1 MKISNLFKTLLLTVL
16 FYTLFLGCS
25 KPEEKV
31 DNSDKIAPVL
41 VSSTP
46 SNNETDVNVA
56 SSIIIVFSENIVL
69 KSNAVITLNNL
80 PVTAS
85 VSQKNLQI
93 AATLSNATDY
103 TLQIPAN
110 AISDEAGNFSKS
122 ITLAFKTAIA
132 AVPAGKIFEAENA
145 QLTNG
150 AAIETSIANF
160 SGSGYVNTNAG
171 DISFSIP
178 IDEDGY
184 YDVDLRFAAIY
195 SEKTNSI
202 FVDNQKFASLLFP
215 FQSNWGTIKAGKFYF
230 KKGLHIISIIKDWG
244 YVQIDYLKINR
255 DLVGPTPFNF
265 APALVTPS
273 PSPQAMK
280 LYNFLKDNF
289 GTKTISATMANYS
302 TNIDE
307 AVWVNSQTGKWP
319 AMVGFD
325 FIDHTAPAQSWVKYS
340 APLTL
345 GQDWWNNNGLVT
357 LMWHWRDPLNKSGAF
372 YTKDTNFD
380 VSKISDKS
388 SNEYKAMIA
397 DIDVIAVYLKQFQ
410 AANIPVIWRPLHEAS
425 GKWFW
430 WGAKGATPCKEL
442 WITMFDRLVNYHKI
456 NNLIWVWT
464 SDADDSASSWYPG
477 DNYVDIIG
485 MDIYAGENQHASQYI
500 AFNKVREFSNGKKI
514 ITLSECGSV
523 PDPALMKEYGDT
535 WSWFMPWN
543 ADFTRA
549 DKYNGATWWNKYF
562 GYDYVI
568 TRDKMPSLK

>member
-1 MKISNLFKTLLLTVL
+1 MKTPKFFKIVLQILLYMTVS
-16 FYTLFLGCS
+16 LGCS
-25 KPEEKV
+25 KPDDAV
-31 DNSDKIAPVL
+31 DSSDKTAPVL

-46 SNNETDVNVA
+46 SNNEINVNVA
-56 SSIIIVFSENIVL
+56 SGIVIFFSENIVL
-69 KSNAVITLNNL
+69 KSNAVITLNNV
-80 PVTAS
+80 PVTAT
-85 VSQKNLQI
+85 VNERNLQI
-93 AATLSNATDY
+93 AASLANATDY

-110 AISDEAGNFSKS
+110 AVSDEAGNFSKS
-122 ITLAFKTAIA
+122 ITLTFKTAT
-132 AVPAGKIFEAENA
+132 AVVPEGKIWEAENA
-145 QLTNG
+145 LLTNG
-150 AAIETSIANF
+150 AVVETSMANF

-171 DISFSIP
+171 DVTFSIP
-178 IDEDGY
+178 IEEEGY
-184 YDVDLRFAAIY
+184 YDVDIRFAATY

-202 FVDNQKFASLLFP
+202 FVDNQKLASILFP
-215 FQSNWGTIKAGKFYF
+215 FQSNWGTISAGKFYF
-230 KKGLHIISIIKDWG
+230 KKGLHTIAIIKDWG
-244 YVQIDYLKINR
+244 YVQIDYLKMNR
-255 DLVGPTPFNF
+255 DAVGPTPFTI

-273 PSPQAMK
+273 PSAQAVK
-280 LYNFLKDNF
+280 LYNFLKENF

-325 FIDHTAPAQSWVKYS
+325 FIDHTNANQSYIKYS
-340 APLTL
+340 APITL

-397 DIDVIAVYLKQFQ
+397 DIDAIAVYLKQFQ

-456 NNLIWVWT
+456 DNLIWVWT

-485 MDIYAGENQHASQYI
+485 MDIYAGENQHTSQYI
-500 AFNKVREFSNGKKI
+500 AFNKVRKFSNGKKI
-514 ITLSECGSV
+514 IALSECGSV
-523 PDPALMKEYGDT
+523 PDPAVMKEYGDM

-543 ADFTRA
+543 GDFTRA

-562 GYDYVI
+562 SYDYVI

>member
-1 MKISNLFKTLLLTVL
+1 MKTPNLFKIAVQIVL
-16 FYTLFLGCS
+16 CITISLGCS
-25 KPEEKV
+25 KPDAV
-31 DNSDKIAPVL
+31 DSSDKTEPVL

-46 SNNETDVNVA
+46 SNNETNVNVA
-56 SSIIIVFSENIVL
+56 SSIVMVFSENIIL
-69 KSNAVITLNNL
+69 KSNAVITLNNV
-80 PVTAS
+80 PVTAT
-85 VSQKNLQI
+85 VNVRNLQI
-93 AATLSNATDY
+93 VATLSNATDY

-110 AISDEAGNFSKS
+110 AISDEAGNFCKS
-122 ITLAFKTAIA
+122 ISLTFKTATAI
-132 AVPAGKIFEAENA
+132 VPEGKIFEAENA
-145 QLTNG
+145 QQTAG
-150 AAIETSIANF
+150 AVIETSIVNF

-171 DISFSIP
+171 DVTFSIP

-184 YDVDLRFAAIY
+184 YDVDLRFAAIF

-202 FVDNQKFASLLFP
+202 FIDNQKFASLVFP
-215 FQSNWGTIKAGKFYF
+215 FQSNWGTLKAGKFYF
-230 KKGLHIISIIKDWG
+230 KKGLHSIAIIKDWG

-255 DLVGPTPFNF
+255 DLVGPTPFTI

-273 PSPQAMK
+273 PSSQAIK
-280 LYNFLKDNF
+280 LYNFLKENF

-302 TNIDE
+302 TNLDE

-325 FIDHTAPAQSWVKYS
+325 FIDHTAPSQSWVKYN
-340 APLTL
+340 APLEL
-345 GQDWWNNNGLVT
+345 SKDWWNNNGLVT
-357 LMWHWRDPLNKSGAF
+357 LLWHWRDPLNKSGAF

-397 DIDVIAVYLKQFQ
+397 DIDAIAVYLKQFQ

-442 WITMFDRLVNYHKI
+442 WITMYERLVNYHKI

-485 MDIYAGENQHASQYI
+485 MDIYAGENQHTSQYI

-514 ITLSECGSV
+514 IALSECGSV
-523 PDPALMKEYGDT
+523 PDPALMKEYGDM

-543 ADFTRA
+543 ADFTRS

-562 GYDYVI
+562 NYDYVI